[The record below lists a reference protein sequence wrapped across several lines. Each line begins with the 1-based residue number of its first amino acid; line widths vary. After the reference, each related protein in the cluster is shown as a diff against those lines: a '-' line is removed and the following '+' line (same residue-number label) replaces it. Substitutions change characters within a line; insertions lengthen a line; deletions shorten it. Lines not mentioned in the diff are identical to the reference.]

1 MVGACFLLLS
11 RSQNSKMEK
20 VTAFVFA
27 AGLGTRLYP
36 LTASRPKALV
46 RYQDK
51 PLLEHVI
58 TKIVAAGIDDIVV
71 NVHHFPDQIM
81 DFLSQHDFNARVRI
95 SDERAYLRDTAG
107 GLKFAKPLYD
117 KSDWLLLY
125 NVDII
130 STIDLEKMMDF
141 HLRNRADVTLA
152 VKKRETARYFV
163 FDEPTMRMC
172 GWKNVKTGESINP
185 MISQH
190 PIDCAFSGIHIL
202 NRSVVECIPT
212 VEKMSMTPFYL
223 QNLQLFNIF
232 GYLHQNDEW
241 MDIGKYNVYGNLLK

>member
-1 MVGACFLLLS
+1 
-11 RSQNSKMEK
+11 MEK

-36 LTASRPKALV
+36 LTITRPKALV
-46 RYQDK
+46 YYQGK

-58 TKIVAAGIDDIVV
+58 RKIVAAGIDDIIV

-81 DFLSQHDFNARVRI
+81 EFLSHHDFGARVRV

-107 GLKFAKPLYD
+107 GLKFAEPLFD
-117 KSDWLLLY
+117 ASECLLLY

-130 STIDLEKMMDF
+130 SSIDLKRMMEF
-141 HLRNRADVTLA
+141 HLSHNADVTLA

-172 GWKNVKTGESINP
+172 GWKNVRTGEVVCP
-185 MISQH
+185 KEVKH
-190 PIDCAFSGIHIL
+190 PVDCAFSGIHIL
-202 NRSVVECIPT
+202 KREVVKHIPT
-212 VEKMSMTPFYL
+212 VEKLSMTPFYL
-223 QNLQLFNIF
+223 QNLSYFNIY

-241 MDIGKYNVYGNLLK
+241 MDVGKYIEYANFLK